1 MNPLPE
7 PGDAALLELLYAVPV
22 GLVQFD
28 EDGRIALINS
38 MAAQLLLPLS
48 DGARLDNFYALLDG
62 LLPSLRAQALTRQS
76 PDGMVCDGLRIE
88 IEADPPRRPQSQ
100 ILTLAIK
107 KISQGRL
114 VATLKDIS
122 AQVRRERQLQR
133 NEAWSHAIHP
143 GTRGRALGGI
153 DERGVVVDWDGEP
166 TTGKGLGHGRDTVIG
181 RPLALLYADG
191 AITEE
196 RVLDRLR
203 EADLNGW
210 SLDEG
215 WLQRDDGSRYWGSVL
230 LVPLRLH
237 GADAE
242 ADADPVPGGD
252 PAPVAR
258 YTLVIRDIS
267 DQRASLEAHRR
278 ESACDHLTGI
288 ANRRTFFDAAE
299 LELLRWRRAPRPL
312 SLLMIDADRF
322 KRINDRHGHAAG
334 DAVLRHLAV
343 LLSLTFR
350 QVDVAARIGG
360 EEFAVLLPSTALGP
374 ALGVAERLRQ
384 AVADAE
390 VAVDGLPL
398 RYTVSIGVA
407 TMDDT
412 IEDIGDLLKR
422 ADKALYAAKAA
433 GRNLVMGPL

>member
-1 MNPLPE
+1 VSPLHPE
-7 PGDAALLELLYAVPV
+7 PGDAALLELLYAAPV
-22 GLVQFD
+22 GMLQFD
-28 EDGRIALINS
+28 EDGHITLVNA

-48 DGARLDNFYALLDG
+48 GGARLDNFYALLED
-62 LLPSLRAQALTRQS
+62 LLPSLRAQALTSQS

-88 IEADPPRRPQSQ
+88 IEAYPPHRPLSQ

-107 KISQGRL
+107 KTGHGRL
-114 VATLKDIS
+114 LATLKDIS

-133 NEAWSHAIHP
+133 NEAWSHAVRTGI
-143 GTRGRALGGI
+143 RSRALGVV
-153 DERGVVVDWDGEP
+153 DARGVVVDWEGDA
-166 TTGKGLGHGRDTVIG
+166 TGLNSLGHGRDTLLD
-181 RPLALLYADG
+181 RPLAVLYADG
-191 AITEE
+191 AITDE

-215 WLQRDDGSRYWGSVL
+215 WLQRDDGSRYWGSVM
-230 LVPLRLH
+230 LVPLRVP
-237 GADAE
+237 GADEGAQ
-242 ADADPVPGGD
+242 
-252 PAPVAR
+252 AR

-267 DQRASLEAHRR
+267 DQRESLEAHRR

-312 SLLMIDADRF
+312 SLVMIDADHF

-334 DAVLRHLAV
+334 DAVLRSLAG
-343 LLSLTFR
+343 LLTHTFR

-360 EEFAVLLPSTALGP
+360 EEFAVLLPSTPLGA
-374 ALGVAERLRQ
+374 ALGVAERLRK
-384 AVADAE
+384 AVADAQVSFE
-390 VAVDGLPL
+390 GQTL
-398 RYTVSIGVA
+398 RYTISAGVA
-407 TMDDT
+407 TMDDQV
-412 IEDIGDLLKR
+412 DAIGDLLKR

>member
-1 MNPLPE
+1 MTLPMPA
-7 PGDAALLELLYAVPV
+7 PGETALLELLYAAPV

-28 EDGRIALINS
+28 EDGRIALVNS

-48 DGARLDNFYALLDG
+48 GGSRLDNFYRLLED
-62 LLPSLRAQALTRQS
+62 LLPSLRAQALTSQS
-76 PDGMVCDGLRIE
+76 PDGLVCDGLRIE
-88 IEADPPRRPQSQ
+88 IDADPPHRPQSQ
-100 ILTLAIK
+100 ILTMAIK
-107 KISQGRL
+107 KTGHGWL

-133 NEAWSHAIHP
+133 NEAWSHAVRTGI
-143 GTRGRALGGI
+143 RSRALGGV
-153 DERGVVVDWDGEP
+153 DERGLVVDWDADP
-166 TTGKGLGHGRDTVIG
+166 LSLNGLGHGRDALIG
-181 RPLALLYADG
+181 RPLAVLYADG

-215 WLQRDDGSRYWGSVL
+215 WLQRDDGSRYWGSVM
-230 LVPLRLH
+230 LVPLRPDRACA
-237 GADAE
+237 GCE
-242 ADADPVPGGD
+242 RM
-252 PAPVAR
+252 VATR

-267 DQRASLEAHRR
+267 DQRESLEAHRR

-312 SLLMIDADRF
+312 SLAMIDADHF

-334 DAVLRHLAV
+334 DAVLRNLAV
-343 LLSLTFR
+343 LLTHTFR
-350 QVDVAARIGG
+350 QVDVAARVGG

-374 ALGVAERLRQ
+374 ALGVAERLRK

-390 VAVDGLPL
+390 VPFEGQLL

-407 TMDDT
+407 TMDEAV
-412 IEDIGDLLKR
+412 EDIGDLLKR